1 MGWGYTLKDFVHDQG
16 LSMGEF
22 KRLDLETQEKW
33 RVIHRRKHR
42 ERQIEANRIWREME
56 TERAS
61 EKEIDKYE

>member
-16 LSMGEF
+16 LTMGEF

-33 RVIHRRKHR
+33 RSIHRRKHR
-42 ERQIEANRIWREME
+42 EQQIEANRIWREME
-56 TERAS
+56 TELAS